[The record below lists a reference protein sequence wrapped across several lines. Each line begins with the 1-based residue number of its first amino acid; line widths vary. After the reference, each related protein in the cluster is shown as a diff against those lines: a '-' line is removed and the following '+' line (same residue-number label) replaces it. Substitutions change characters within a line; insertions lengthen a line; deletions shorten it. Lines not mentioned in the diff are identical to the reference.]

1 MGVFKFHSE
10 FKPAGGQPEAI
21 KQIVSRI
28 RAGVSDQ
35 VLLGV
40 TGSGKTFSVAH
51 AIAQTQY
58 PALVLAHNKTLA
70 AQLYGEFREFFP
82 ENAVHYFIS
91 YYDYYQ
97 PEAYIPQSNTFIE
110 KDVSINDHIDK
121 MRHAATTALFDR
133 RDIIVVASVSAIY
146 GIGSPEDYY
155 GMMNSVYKG
164 ETADRDIFLSK
175 LTSVQYQR
183 SNGVPER
190 GTFRVRGDVVD
201 VVPSHGGGGAV
212 RIEFFG
218 DTVES
223 ITEIDPDTGAVI
235 RPMEKAVF
243 YPASHY
249 VAPREKLLASIKAVK
264 KELTERCEYFSSRG
278 MDEKKNR
285 IRERTL
291 KDIEFLETMG
301 FCPGIE
307 NYSRHLT
314 GRAEGEPPFTLLD
327 YFPDD
332 FICVIDESHQTVPQI
347 RGMHAGDRSRKTT
360 LVEHGFRLPSAIDNR
375 PLNFEEFTEKIG
387 RTIYV
392 SATPAEYEINKSAG
406 AVAEQIIRPT
416 GLADPKVEVRPA
428 RGQVD
433 DLLEEVRRAVESSER
448 VLVSTLTKKM
458 AEDLTE
464 HYREAGVRVRYMHS
478 EIETLER
485 IRIIYDLRS
494 GEFDVLV
501 GINLLR
507 EGLDI
512 PEVALFAVLDADS
525 EGYLRSETSL
535 IQMFG
540 RAARNTKGR
549 VIMYG
554 DETTRSMKAAIRETA
569 RRREI
574 QVEYNK
580 KHGITPSDIR
590 KNINGPMGLV
600 CGADYCD
607 ISDDDAPHD
616 IAPEDIPRAV
626 KSLTVE
632 MRKNAADLEFEK
644 AAAIKKKILKL
655 KEMEAEY
662 VAVMR
667 GRDGDGNGK
676 DY

>member
-1 MGVFKFHSE
+1 MSGFKLHSE
-10 FKPAGGQPEAI
+10 FKPSGGQPEAI
-21 KQIVSRI
+21 EELVSWLND
-28 RAGVSDQ
+28 GVSDQ

-40 TGSGKTFSVAH
+40 TGSGKTFTVAH
-51 AIAQTQY
+51 AIARTDR

-70 AQLYGEFREFFP
+70 AQLYGEFKQFFP
-82 ENAVHYFIS
+82 ENSVHYFIS

-97 PEAYIPQSNTFIE
+97 PEAYIPQTGIYIE
-110 KDVSINDHIDK
+110 KDVAINDHIDK

-146 GIGSPEDYY
+146 GIGAPQDYY
-155 GMMNSVYKG
+155 GMMSFVEKG
-164 ETADRDIFLSK
+164 EEKDRDDFLAK
-175 LTSVQYQR
+175 LASVQYER
-183 SNGVPER
+183 RGDVPER

-201 VVPSHGGGGAV
+201 VMPSNREDEAV

-218 DTVES
+218 DTVERIS
-223 ITEIDPDTGAVI
+223 AIDPITGAVL

-249 VAPREKLLASIKAVK
+249 VAPRDKLLAAIEAIKTELEERVK
-264 KELTERCEYFSSRG
+264 HFSSRG
-278 MDEKKNR
+278 MEEEKNR
-285 IRERTL
+285 IRERAL
-291 KDIEFLETMG
+291 RDIEFLETMG

-307 NYSRHLT
+307 NYSRHLA

-347 RGMHAGDRSRKTT
+347 RGMYAGDRSRKTT

-375 PLNFEEFTEKIG
+375 PLNFDEFTARVG
-387 RTIYV
+387 QTIYV
-392 SATPAEYEINKSAG
+392 SATPAAYEIEKSGG
-406 AVAEQIIRPT
+406 AIARQIIRPT

-433 DLLEEVRRAVESSER
+433 DLLEEIRRAVESSER

-458 AEDLTE
+458 AEDLTDF
-464 HYREAGVRVRYMHS
+464 YRDAGVRVRYMHS

-485 IRIIYDLRS
+485 VRIIRDLRS

-512 PEVALFAVLDADS
+512 PEVALFAILDADR

-540 RAARNTKGR
+540 RAARNIAGR

-554 DETTRSMKAAIRETA
+554 EKITGSMEAAMKETD
-569 RRREI
+569 RRRDM
-574 QVEYNK
+574 QLAYNK
-580 KHGITPSDIR
+580 KHGIEPTDIR
-590 KNINGPMGLV
+590 KNIDGAMGLV
-600 CGADYCD
+600 CEADYVDMTGEDGMPYD
-607 ISDDDAPHD
+607 IS
-616 IAPEDIPRAV
+616 PEDIPQV
-626 KSLTVE
+626 IKTLTVE
-632 MRKNAADLEFEK
+632 MKKNAGDLEFEK
-644 AAAIKKKILKL
+644 ASGLKKRIRKL

-662 VAVMR
+662 LAEMR
-667 GRDGDGNGK
+667 AHDVGEG
-676 DY
+676 